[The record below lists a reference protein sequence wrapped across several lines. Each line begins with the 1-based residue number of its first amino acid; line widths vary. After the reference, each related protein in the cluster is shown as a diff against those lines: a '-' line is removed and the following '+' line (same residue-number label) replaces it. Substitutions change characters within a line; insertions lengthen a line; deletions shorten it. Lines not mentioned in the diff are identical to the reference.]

1 MGLHSFQSSP
11 KGTKLNA
18 VLYFKD
24 HRGFLVDDP
33 EKLSDV

>member
-18 VLYFKD
+18 VLYCKN
-24 HRGFLVDDP
+24 HRIFLVDNP